1 MGDLEQA
8 QASGASAFPA
18 TRWTLIVDLR
28 SGDVRAAGS
37 ALEEL
42 CRLYWYPIYAFIRRE
57 GAGPEDAEDLA
68 QGFFARFL
76 ERGDFLSAQQDKGRL
91 RTFLLGSV
99 KNFMIQDWR
108 HRTAEKRGGRL
119 APISLDAVTAEQRY
133 ALEPTDCATPDAIFD
148 RRWALDTMEEALRRL
163 EQEYVQAGKQELFHA
178 LQPYISARPHG
189 TAYEG
194 IGPRFGMSAG
204 AVQVTVHR
212 LRQRFRKSL
221 EAAVAETVAT
231 QDEVNSELRYLLGLL
246 VS

>member
-1 MGDLEQA
+1 MGDLEHA

-28 SGDVRAAGS
+28 SSDARAAGN
-37 ALEEL
+37 AIEEL
-42 CRLYWYPIYAFIRRE
+42 CRLYWYPVYAFIRRE
-57 GAGPEDAEDLA
+57 GAGPEDAEDLT

-108 HRTAEKRGGRL
+108 HRTAEKRGGKL
-119 APISLDAVTAEQRY
+119 AAISLDSVTAEQRY
-133 ALEPTDCATPDAIFD
+133 AHEPADSATPDAIFD

-163 EQEYVQAGKQELFHA
+163 EQEFREAGKADLYTA
-178 LQPYISARPHG
+178 LQPYISARPQG
-189 TAYEG
+189 AVYEG
-194 IGPRFGMSAG
+194 IGPRFGMSVG
-204 AVQVTVHR
+204 AVQVAVHR

-221 EAAVAETVAT
+221 ESIVAETVAT
-231 QDEVNSELRYLLGLL
+231 PEEVSAELRHLVGLL
-246 VS
+246 TG